1 MRTIDDKIAEAQ
13 KKLKQLKAQRD
24 IIEARKVQVLIK
36 GERANDTRRKIL
48 AGALL
53 LDMMEKD
60 EAIKQQFMER
70 LDTYLTRTDDRA
82 LFKLPEIK

>member
-24 IIEARKVQVLIK
+24 IIEAKKVRVLIK

-70 LDTYLTRTDDRA
+70 LDSYLTRQDDRA